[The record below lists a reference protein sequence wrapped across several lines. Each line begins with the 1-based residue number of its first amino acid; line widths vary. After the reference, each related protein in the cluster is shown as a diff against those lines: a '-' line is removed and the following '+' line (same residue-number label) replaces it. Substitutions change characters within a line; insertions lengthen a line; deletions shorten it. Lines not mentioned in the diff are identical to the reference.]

1 MGKLRVLLV
10 LVPLLLLVAAPVR
23 AVELRIMAPWS
34 IRGPIDEISDQY
46 LRKHPGVRLVKTYGV
61 SSVLAKQLESGA
73 SASVHIF
80 IAAHSHWAN
89 YLKLKGRLSALTVT
103 DLAYNSMVLVGPL
116 ASVGRVSSLEELL
129 QLDSVDVGNLDTC
142 RREYAM
148 EALRNAGLDRRLAS
162 RIQMKHDGVASVERG
177 EVDAAVVFRT
187 DALARKARILFAL
200 PQDMYS
206 RVTYPIALT
215 ESASKNADALS
226 FYRYLLS
233 DESKRVLVKHGFLTD

>member
-1 MGKLRVLLV
+1 MGKLRVLLI
-10 LVPLLLLVAAPVR
+10 LIPLILLLAAPVR
-23 AVELRIMAPWS
+23 AVELHVMAPWS
-34 IRGPIDEISDQY
+34 IRGAIDEISDEY
-46 LRKHPGVRLVKTYGV
+46 LLKHPGVRLVKAYGV
-61 SSVLAKQLESGA
+61 SSALAKQLDNGA
-73 SASVHIF
+73 SAHIF
-80 IAAHSHWAN
+80 IAAHTHWAD
-89 YLKLKGRLSALTVT
+89 YLKLKHRLSALTVT
-103 DLAYNSMVLVGPL
+103 NLAYNSIVLVGPV

-129 QLDSVDVGNLDTC
+129 QLERVDVGNLDTC

-148 EALRNAGLDRRLAS
+148 EAFRNAGMDRRLAS

-187 DALARKARILFAL
+187 DALAKKARILFAL
-200 PQDMYS
+200 PQNLYS

-233 DESKRVLVKHGFLTD
+233 DDAKRVLVKHGFLTN